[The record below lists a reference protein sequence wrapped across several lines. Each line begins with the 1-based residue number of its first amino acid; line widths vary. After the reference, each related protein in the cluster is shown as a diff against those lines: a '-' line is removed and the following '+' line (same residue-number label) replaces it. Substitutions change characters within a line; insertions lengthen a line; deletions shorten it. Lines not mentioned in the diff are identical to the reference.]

1 MKVPLTVND
10 FIRRAELLYPDRPGI
25 VDEPD
30 QPAESW
36 GTLTYREVAE
46 RARAI
51 AAGLDDLGIGAGERV
66 AMVSHNS
73 ARLITALFGV
83 SGSGRILVP
92 VNFRLVAE
100 EVSYIVEHSGPGAA
114 HRPRAR
120 RRPVQREVRAA
131 LRDRCRDRRRR

>member
-36 GTLTYREVAE
+36 GTLSYRDVAA

-51 AAGLDDLGIGAGERV
+51 AAGLDE
-66 AMVSHNS
+66 
-73 ARLITALFGV
+73 
-83 SGSGRILVP
+83 P
-92 VNFRLVAE
+92 
-100 EVSYIVEHSGPGAA
+100 
-114 HRPRAR
+114 
-120 RRPVQREVRAA
+120 
-131 LRDRCRDRRRR
+131 DRRRRARRHGQPQLGACCSRPCSGCPAPAASSSR